1 MLYSRQDL
9 AALKPGSLLRLHHRE
24 ERGYKLTSS
33 LCSSLA
39 GFIINQFNK
48 Q

>member
-24 ERGYKLTSS
+24 ERGYKLISS